1 MSTRRYVTVWDPL
14 VRIFHW
20 SVATLFLLNY
30 WLLEPGETLH
40 EWAGYAIAGL
50 LVIRIVW
57 GWAGSHN
64 ARFASF
70 WPTPTR
76 LRRHVQ
82 QLRKREFD
90 PTEGHNPLGAL
101 MIFFLLS
108 LLALT
113 AVSGWMQ
120 GLDRFW
126 GEDWV
131 EQLHEY
137 TATTLMV
144 AVVLHVGAVIL
155 MSRFSGL
162 SLIRT
167 MISGRRPLL
176 PPSGTSPIP
185 ADKTSR

>member
-1 MSTRRYVTVWDPL
+1 MSTSRYVTVWDPL

-57 GWAGSHN
+57 GWIGSRN

-70 WPTPTR
+70 WPTRIR
-76 LRRHVQ
+76 LHRHLR
-82 QLRKREFD
+82 QLRTREFD

-101 MIFFLLS
+101 MVVFMLTLLM
-108 LLALT
+108 LT
-113 AVSGWMQ
+113 ALSGWMQ
-120 GLDRFW
+120 GLDAFW

-137 TATTLMV
+137 AATTLMV
-144 AVVLHVGAVIL
+144 SVAIHVGAVIL
-155 MSRFSGL
+155 MSRVTGL
-162 SLIRT
+162 ALIRT
-167 MISGRRPLL
+167 MISGRRPLRTI
-176 PPSGTSPIP
+176 PPRSPNSPENP
-185 ADKTSR
+185 AL